1 MPNVLVVP
9 VSGAIFFDRNAAG
22 ASTVAALNS
31 AVRLSYD
38 QGGGVNITSYAAAL
52 TALDRFTVDGAQGRL
67 FSVSDALTG
76 SLMSVNDITGLPI
89 LEVLDTDTVIAGTY
103 NTNTFIVSG
112 TRIAIGRTIDSTA
125 KVAISGNTTVSGT
138 LSTNNIITALGGN
151 SNQWNS
157 NWTTTNNNSATW
169 SVAYTNLV
177 ANSANYLSGADL
189 SLLAATSGS
198 WNSNYA
204 TTSSLSSSW
213 TDLGFIVPIQSNSV
227 VLELSAFSYFLVNL
241 NANISSMTFRNPKV
255 APQITSFALQLSAD
269 GTARSVA
276 WPASIRWPGGTAPT
290 ITSTANKV
298 DTFAFFSYDSG
309 ISYYGFA
316 TGTNS

>member
-31 AVRLSYD
+31 AVRLNYD
-38 QGGGVNITSYAAAL
+38 NGGGLNITSYAAAL

-67 FSVSDALTG
+67 FSVTDALTG

-89 LEVLDTDTVIAGTY
+89 LEVLDTDTVIAGSY

-138 LSTNNIITALGGN
+138 LSTNNLITALGGN

-157 NWTTTNNNSATW
+157 N
-169 SVAYTNLV
+169 
-177 ANSANYLSGADL
+177 
-189 SLLAATSGS
+189 
-198 WNSNYA
+198 YA
-204 TTSSLSSSW
+204 TTSTLSSSW
-213 TDLGFIVPIQSNSV
+213 TDLGFTVPIQSNSV
-227 VLELSAFSYFLVNL
+227 VLELSAFSYFLINL
-241 NANISSMTFRNPKV
+241 NANISSMTFRNPKA